1 MSGTNFKERNMATN
15 KTSSKFTLSEHLN
28 IGNTE
33 KLHTR
38 LRNCVEKNLDVNLN
52 AEKVLTIDTT
62 ALQLLL
68 AFVQQMQING
78 NVVKWNKPSDALLK
92 TATLTGLNTHLGLAE
107 AK

>member
-1 MSGTNFKERNMATN
+1 MTEKKRN
-15 KTSSKFTLSEHLN
+15 SKLMLGEHLN
-28 IGNTE
+28 IGNTN

-38 LRNCVEKNLDVNLN
+38 LCNCAEKHVDVNVN

-68 AFVQQMQING
+68 AFIQQVQVNG
-78 NVVKWNKPSDALLK
+78 NVVNWQKPSDALLK
-92 TATLTGLNTHLGLAE
+92 TVSLTGLSTHLGLAE

>member
-1 MSGTNFKERNMATN
+1 MTEKKRI
-15 KTSSKFTLSEHLN
+15 SKFMLGEHLN

-38 LRNCVEKNLDVNLN
+38 LCHCEEKHVDVNLN

-68 AFVQQMQING
+68 AFVQQVQGNG
-78 NVVKWNKPSDALLK
+78 NIVNWQKPSDALLK
-92 TATLTGLNTHLGLAE
+92 TVSLTGLSTHLGLAE